1 MIQATSHAGAKL
13 FVLDTNVILH
23 DAGCLRNFE
32 ENDIAIPITV
42 LEELDKFKK
51 GNEDI
56 NFQARAFLRRLDEL
70 TGDVLS
76 SEGTALGAGLGH
88 IKVVL
93 QAENSKRLREAFLD
107 DCPDH
112 RILDVALTLMQKEAP
127 RPVVLV
133 TKDTNLRMKAKA
145 LGLIAQDYSTDK
157 VESMDKLYSGK
168 RLVEGLTSATL
179 DLFYEGNGHVP
190 AEKLEAVHDP
200 LANENFILRNGSK
213 SVLATYSPKEKSF
226 IRIDRTSASFVNPR
240 NAEQSFA
247 LRALMNDDIKLV
259 TLTGKAGSGKTLLA
273 LAAALECKSHYRQIL
288 IARPAVPLS
297 NRDLGFLPG
306 DISAKLDPYMQPLYD
321 NMAVM
326 KHPLAELSGHG
337 SAPKVQDLLAANQL
351 EVTPLAYIR
360 GRSLQRVFFIVDEAQ
375 NLTPHEIKTIITR
388 AGEGTKII
396 FTGDIQQID
405 HPYLDSL
412 SNGLSY
418 LIDRMVGQA
427 LFAHVTLEK
436 GERSELAELA
446 SNLL

>member
-1 MIQATSHAGAKL
+1 MTDATLRASSKL

-32 ENDIAIPITV
+32 ENDVAVPITV
-42 LEELDKFKK
+42 LEELDRFKK

-56 NFQARAFLRRLDEL
+56 NFQARAFLRRVDEL

-76 SEGTALGAGLGH
+76 AEGTSLGDGLGS
-88 IKVVL
+88 IRVVL
-93 QAENSKRLREAFLD
+93 ETGHNQRLKEAFLA

-112 RILDVALTLMQKEAP
+112 RILNVALTLQQQEAP

-133 TKDTNLRMKAKA
+133 TKDTNLRMKAKSF
-145 LGLIAQDYSTDK
+145 GLTAQDYSTDK
-157 VESMDKLYSGK
+157 VESFDKLYTGK
-168 RLVEGLTSATL
+168 RLIEGLSAETVSQFFTS
-179 DLFYEGNGHVP
+179 NGQVP
-190 AEKLEAVHDP
+190 AQQLECVTHP

-213 SVLATYSPKEKSF
+213 SVLATYKSADNSF
-226 IRIDRTSASFVNPR
+226 VRIDRLSASGVSPR

-247 LRALMNDDIKLV
+247 LKALLDDDLKLV

-273 LAAALECKSHYRQIL
+273 LAAAMECRSRYRQIL
-288 IARPAVPLS
+288 LARPAVPLS

-306 DISAKLDPYMQPLYD
+306 DIAAKLDPYMQPLYD

-326 KHPLAELSGHG
+326 RHPLADLERL
-337 SAPKVQDLLAANQL
+337 PKVQDLLAENHL

-418 LIDRMVGQA
+418 LIDRMVGQP

>member
-1 MIQATSHAGAKL
+1 MIQAASHAGAKL

-76 SEGTALGAGLGH
+76 GDGTPLGTGLGH

-93 QAENSKRLREAFLD
+93 AAENGQRLREAFLA

-145 LGLIAQDYSTDK
+145 LGLTAQDYSTDK

-168 RLVEGLTSATL
+168 RLVEGLTSAML
-179 DLFYEGNGHVP
+179 DQFFEGNGHVP
-190 AEKLEAVHDP
+190 AEKLGAVHDP

-226 IRIDRTSASFVNPR
+226 IRIDRTSATFVNPR

>member
-1 MIQATSHAGAKL
+1 MIQATSQAGAKL

-76 SEGTALGAGLGH
+76 GDGTALGPGLGH

-412 SNGLSY
+412 SNGLSF